1 MNRRTPRKKPGDE
14 VEKRTLTPKQQ
25 RFVAEYLV
33 DVNATQAAIRAG
45 YSTKTAQ
52 QIGAENLLKPV
63 IAAAVHAKQEQHLEK
78 IDFVVEDVLRAVQRH
93 VRADGRADV
102 RDLFQKGRLLDPQAW
117 SDDAA
122 MNVAGF
128 DVVKRNI
135 TSGDGLVDTII
146 KVKVKD
152 QSRYVEMGMKHFGLL
167 LERLHLTT
175 DAEVMKIL
183 DAGRQHAHERNRK
196 RGGKVA

>member
-1 MNRRTPRKKPGDE
+1 M
-14 VEKRTLTPKQQ
+14 
-25 RFVAEYLV
+25 
-33 DVNATQAAIRAG
+33 
-45 YSTKTAQ
+45 
-52 QIGAENLLKPV
+52 
-63 IAAAVHAKQEQHLEK
+63 
-78 IDFVVEDVLRAVQRH
+78 LRAVQRH

-102 RDLFQKGRLLDPQAW
+102 RDLFQKGQAW

-122 MNVAGF
+122 MNVSGF

-183 DAGRQHAHERNRK
+183 DAGRQHAHERNRT
-196 RGGKVA
+196 RGGKTG

>member
-1 MNRRTPRKKPGDE
+1 M
-14 VEKRTLTPKQQ
+14 EKCALTPKQQ

-33 DVNATQAAIRAG
+33 DLNATQAAIRAG

-63 IAAAVHAKQEQHLEK
+63 IAAAINVKQEQHLEK

-102 RDLFQKGRLLDPQAW
+102 RDLFQKGQAW

-122 MNVAGF
+122 MNVSGF

-183 DAGRQHAHERNRK
+183 DAGRQHAHERNRT
-196 RGGKVA
+196 RGGKTG

>member
-1 MNRRTPRKKPGDE
+1 MSHRTPRKKAGDE
-14 VEKRTLTPKQQ
+14 VEKRALTPKQQ

-33 DVNATQAAIRAG
+33 DFNGKQAAIRAG
-45 YSTKTAQ
+45 YAPNS
-52 QIGAENLLKPV
+52 AEVVASKLLRLAKV
-63 IAAAVHAKQEQHLEK
+63 SAAVHVKQEQHLEK

-128 DVVKRNI
+128 DVVKRNV
-135 TSGDGLVDTII
+135 TAGDGLVDTII

-183 DAGRQHAHERNRK
+183 DAGRQHAHERNRT
-196 RGGKVA
+196 RGGKTG

>member
-1 MNRRTPRKKPGDE
+1 M
-14 VEKRTLTPKQQ
+14 EKCALTPKQQ
-25 RFVAEYLV
+25 IFVSEYLV
-33 DVNATQAAIRAG
+33 DFNATQAAIRAG
-45 YSTKTAQ
+45 YSRKTAHQ
-52 QIGAENLLKPV
+52 MGAENLSKPV
-63 IAAAVHAKQEQHLEK
+63 IAAAIHVKQEEHLAK

-102 RDLFQKGRLLDPQAW
+102 RDLFQKGVLLNPDEW

-135 TSGDGLVDTII
+135 TAGDGLVDTII

-167 LERLHLTT
+167 RERLHVTGDWEKL
-175 DAEVMKIL
+175 AARLASV
-183 DAGRQHAHERNRK
+183 RERGQ
-196 RGGKVA
+196 GGS